1 MPLGSLV
8 SGLFGLTSQA
18 VNYSNQMGLAQRQ
31 FEYDKEL
38 LQQQNEFNRQQALE
52 SYQRNVEQW
61 NRENEYNAPAAQVQR
76 LKDAG
81 LNPHL
86 VYGHGSIANTA
97 NGSPQLALPSQADRA
112 RYNPPQVHFDFQQAY
127 NQAIQSQ
134 LSEEGILKEKAGTG
148 QLKSQTSY
156 YEALATK
163 TLVEAAD
170 KTYDLDLKKFLRD
183 KVIEKAGLE
192 NQYLGQQIS
201 NLEQEGKNL
210 AEEYNIKRATANKIV
225 LESDKLTREIIGLDL
240 ANQFAV
246 ESFNDRLSSLRQSIR
261 HVGAQIAQI
270 YQSIEESQARV
281 EGLDLQNALTRAY
294 GKDEAEAKIDKI
306 VQETVTIMRKEGF
319 TGETGNVMLLAKKI
333 AYSLWDALN

>member
-1 MPLGSLV
+1 MPLGALV

-18 VNYSNQMGLAQRQ
+18 VNYNTQLDLAQRQ

-38 LQQQNEFNRQQALE
+38 QKQQNDFNRQQALE

-61 NRENEYNAPAAQVQR
+61 NRENEYNAPSAQVQR

-97 NGSPQLALPSQADRA
+97 NGSPQLELPSQTDRA

-170 KTYDLDLKKFLRD
+170 KTYDLDLKKQLKDLIIERNGLQNTFLGEQ
-183 KVIEKAGLE
+183 V
-192 NQYLGQQIS
+192 S
-201 NLEQEGKNL
+201 NLQAQTKNL
-210 AEEYNIKRATANKIV
+210 SEEYNIKKATATKVV

-240 ANQFAV
+240 QNQFNI
-246 ESFNDRLSSLRQSIR
+246 ETFNTRIDGLRQSIR

-270 YQSIEESQARV
+270 YQSIDESSTRV

-294 GKDEAEAKIDKI
+294 GKDEAAAKIDKL
-306 VQETVTIMRKEGF
+306 VQETVSIMQKEGF
-319 TGETGNVMLLAKKI
+319 TGETGNVVLLAKKI
-333 AYSLWDALN
+333 ANNLWNALH